1 MNFLSLRTK
10 HEDSRFPSYPQYEIS
25 QVADQYEAI
34 FAELMPV
41 TYQAF
46 VDNGRV
52 AP

>member
-10 HEDSRFPSYPQYEIS
+10 NDDSKYPSYPQFEIS

-34 FAELMPV
+34 FAELMPL
-41 TYQAF
+41 THDAF
-46 VDNGRV
+46 VQNGRV